1 MEEFRSTEI
10 LDKEIQAD
18 ARKKAEKIL
27 AKADVDCALLLE
39 EVSGRIEKAKKEL
52 EDKYALK
59 IAAFEKDLSATLP
72 LEKERFL
79 VSFIQSSIEKAINAY
94 LAKLSDEEKIDLVL
108 KKSVKIEDVLK
119 SKKLNALYYGFQE
132 SLVKKTVGKK
142 FNLISVKETEF
153 NKMIIENDLGI
164 TERKGIIL
172 ESEDKAIRV
181 RMTLSEV
188 ISQIQDKYRAELY
201 SALFGERLNTVA
213 GGSK

>member
-39 EVSGRIEKAKKEL
+39 EVSGRIEKVKKEL

-94 LAKLSDEEKIDLVL
+94 LAKLSDEEKIDLVI

-164 TERKGIIL
+164 TDRKGIIL

>member
-52 EDKYALK
+52 EDKYSLK

-79 VSFIQSSIEKAINAY
+79 VSFIQSSIEKAIDAY

-164 TERKGIIL
+164 TDRKGIIL

>member
-142 FNLISVKETEF
+142 FDLISVKETEF
-153 NKMIIENDLGI
+153 NKMIIEN
-164 TERKGIIL
+164 RW
-172 ESEDKAIRV
+172 
-181 RMTLSEV
+181 
-188 ISQIQDKYRAELY
+188 
-201 SALFGERLNTVA
+201 
-213 GGSK
+213 

>member
-59 IAAFEKDLSATLP
+59 IAAFEKDQSATLP

-142 FNLISVKETEF
+142 FDLISVKETEF

-164 TERKGIIL
+164 TDRKGIIL

>member
-59 IAAFEKDLSATLP
+59 IAAFEKDLSAT

-142 FNLISVKETEF
+142 FDF
-153 NKMIIENDLGI
+153 
-164 TERKGIIL
+164 
-172 ESEDKAIRV
+172 
-181 RMTLSEV
+181 
-188 ISQIQDKYRAELY
+188 
-201 SALFGERLNTVA
+201 
-213 GGSK
+213 

>member
-52 EDKYALK
+52 EDKYSLK
-59 IAAFEKDLSATLP
+59 IAAFEKELSATLP

-164 TERKGIIL
+164 TDRKGIIL

>member
-164 TERKGIIL
+164 TDSKGIIL

>member
-27 AKADVDCALLLE
+27 AKADVDWALLLE

-52 EDKYALK
+52 EDKYSLK

-142 FNLISVKETEF
+142 FDLISVKETEF

-164 TERKGIIL
+164 TDRKGIIL

>member
-79 VSFIQSSIEKAINAY
+79 VSFIQSSIEKAIDAY

-164 TERKGIIL
+164 TDRKGIIL

>member
-39 EVSGRIEKAKKEL
+39 EVSGKIEKAKKEL

-119 SKKLNALYYGFQE
+119 SKFGALYHAFQFGAPPHAGMAPG
-132 SLVKKTVGKK
+132 VDR
-142 FNLISVKETEF
+142 
-153 NKMIIENDLGI
+153 MIMLLREEEN
-164 TERKGIIL
+164 
-172 ESEDKAIRV
+172 IR
-181 RMTLSEV
+181 EV
-188 ISQIQDKYRAELY
+188 IAFPMNGNAEDLMCG
-201 SALFGERLNTVA
+201 APGKVTEQQLREAHIKIRD
-213 GGSK
+213 

>member
-18 ARKKAEKIL
+18 ARKKTEKIL

-59 IAAFEKDLSATLP
+59 IAAFEKDQSATLP

-164 TERKGIIL
+164 TDRKGIIL

>member
-79 VSFIQSSIEKAINAY
+79 VLFIQSSIEKAIDAY

-164 TERKGIIL
+164 TDRKGIIL

>member
-164 TERKGIIL
+164 TDRKGIIL

>member
-27 AKADVDCALLLE
+27 AKADVDCTLLLE

-52 EDKYALK
+52 EDKYSLK

-108 KKSVKIEDVLK
+108 KKSVKIEDALK

-164 TERKGIIL
+164 TDRKGIIL
-172 ESEDKAIRV
+172 ESEDNAIRV

>member
-52 EDKYALK
+52 VDKYALK

-164 TERKGIIL
+164 TDRKGIIL

>member
-164 TERKGIIL
+164 TDRKGIIL
-172 ESEDKAIRV
+172 ESEDKAICV

>member
-10 LDKEIQAD
+10 LDKEIHAD

-39 EVSGRIEKAKKEL
+39 EISGRIEKAKKEL
-52 EDKYALK
+52 EDKYSLK

-164 TERKGIIL
+164 TDRKGIIL

>member
-52 EDKYALK
+52 EDKYSLK

-94 LAKLSDEEKIDLVL
+94 LEKLSDEEKIDLVL

-164 TERKGIIL
+164 TDRKGIIL

>member
-94 LAKLSDEEKIDLVL
+94 LAKLSDEEKIDLVI

-164 TERKGIIL
+164 TDRKGIIL

>member
-39 EVSGRIEKAKKEL
+39 EVSGRIEKVKKEL

-164 TERKGIIL
+164 TDRKGIIL
-172 ESEDKAIRV
+172 ESEDKAICV